1 MLLERKI
8 GISKIKEKS
17 HTYDD
22 VVSKDIVSSGVEYE
36 DASQTLCDLE
46 TMRKRNGKLLQKDII
61 RLSLKETWGR
71 DHAFEIVEQNNAK
84 KISRLLKASLI
95 AAVGAVA
102 AKDISKRFIH
112 SAGNMGH
119 NKAAKELIKDVV
131 KAGKKYIGAGK
142 KHGEISLFHSKK
154 NKKNLRTGGHATKEI
169 AAKLD
174 VKREKMI
181 SGALKRTGK
190 EEKTSLKHE
199 IKDKILEKKA
209 SRHVKLGYL
218 IDRQMRALRRAARRM
233 RANARRIRETAASD
247 ANISMNANARNASQ
261 TLSMDLNAI
270 NRFAD
275 MGEQMLANE
284 SNMDA
289 AAMQLDSILR
299 EGRASMAV
307 AQVKAGRVDQGLLYH
322 RDNQKTRA

>member
-1 MLLERKI
+1 
-8 GISKIKEKS
+8 
-17 HTYDD
+17 
-22 VVSKDIVSSGVEYE
+22 
-36 DASQTLCDLE
+36 
-46 TMRKRNGKLLQKDII
+46 
-61 RLSLKETWGR
+61 
-71 DHAFEIVEQNNAK
+71 
-84 KISRLLKASLI
+84 
-95 AAVGAVA
+95 
-102 AKDISKRFIH
+102 
-112 SAGNMGH
+112 MGH